1 MPLIYYSAYFIDNPQ
16 ELLFMFPTKHPIIYA
31 DHSTNIYKP
40 DSLDGI
46 EVGKKIKLKIIGR
59 MTDDKC
65 DVLLVEN
72 PKSENKFPHI
82 TLSCVKGTPPVYS
95 NYLLETADKN
105 NTMEYFPQPYY
116 IDATE
121 GYVVKEERVMT
132 TPTS

>member
-16 ELLFMFPTKHPIIYA
+16 ELLSMFSPKHPIIYV

-82 TLSCVKGTPPVYS
+82 TLSCTKGTPPVYS

-121 GYVVKEERVMT
+121 GYVVKEERIMT